1 MQRLMQL
8 KFKHKQ
14 ERKQAEQAKLA
25 AKDNKNQQQLIGGS
39 KDQKGGKQQAQ
50 KGKQQGKKGGDSEE
64 DEGGKGS
71 GPKPL
76 PRGKKNKIMK
86 MKEKYADQDE
96 EEREMRLQLLGAK
109 KTVDFDGSM
118 ANAQR
123 KAFKP
128 AQDQQD
134 EEVKEEEPLVE
145 EQLQPEE

>member
-25 AKDNKNQQQLIGGS
+25 AKDNKNQQLLGSS
-39 KDQKGGKQQAQ
+39 KDQKAGKQQAQ
-50 KGKQQGKKGGDSEE
+50 KGKQPGKKGGDSDEE
-64 DEGGKGS
+64 DGGKGG

-123 KAFKP
+123 KAFRP
-128 AQDQQD
+128 AQD
-134 EEVKEEEPLVE
+134 
-145 EQLQPEE
+145 

>member
-25 AKDNKNQQQLIGGS
+25 AKDNKNQQLIGAPPSGG
-39 KDQKGGKQQAQ
+39 KDQKGGKSQPQ
-50 KGKQQGKKGGDSEE
+50 KGKQQGKKGGKGGDSDEE
-64 DEGGKGS
+64 DGGKGS

-96 EEREMRLQLLGAK
+96 EER
-109 KTVDFDGSM
+109 
-118 ANAQR
+118 
-123 KAFKP
+123 
-128 AQDQQD
+128 
-134 EEVKEEEPLVE
+134 
-145 EQLQPEE
+145 